1 MAWIFLLQGLRPVAF
16 YSRKLSP
23 AQKNY
28 TTMEK
33 ELLSIVETLKEF
45 CSMLF
50 GSDLHVHT
58 DHRNLTFVNLTLQC
72 VLRWLLYL
80 IRVSYL

>member
-1 MAWIFLLQGLRPVAF
+1 
-16 YSRKLSP
+16 
-23 AQKNY
+23 
-28 TTMEK
+28 MEK

-58 DHRNLTFVNLTLQC
+58 DHRNLHYTGSTGIVD
-72 VLRWLLYL
+72 V
-80 IRVSYL
+80 IDK